1 MKASVFNIFA
11 DIENEEKLLYNSLR
25 NSFVKL
31 DKNTYDTYN
40 KIIFQ
45 NGKNA
50 IDTSDPLIMATI
62 ADFKRGGFIIDDDIN
77 EVDYIKV
84 VDVQSRFSHSKN
96 LGVTIAP
103 TLDCNFNCVYCYEN
117 YKEPKYMSEE
127 TENKVIDYVKEHLE
141 DDGYLS
147 VTWYGGEP
155 LLALD
160 TIYRLSE
167 AFLKIVENKNARYDS
182 MIITNGYLL
191 SRKVTENLKKY
202 KVNRAQITID
212 GVPEYHDSVRR
223 LKNGNGTFDRIL
235 SNIRNAKEIYEEF
248 MISIRMNVGK
258 ENVNSFPEFIDKLE
272 EYKIKNKISLGI
284 SEIEPHEYL
293 PTQVN
298 DVTFTPEEFSKA
310 YVKLVDMAVERGVP
324 MVVISSNSLAH
335 CSSTKKDSYIIDPDG
350 KLYKC
355 WDVIGNPSE
364 CIGEVGKNVKMMDG
378 SFKVA
383 SMGHIQK

>member
-1 MKASVFNIFA
+1 MHIA
-11 DIENEEKLLYNSLR
+11 ENS
-25 NSFVKL
+25 
-31 DKNTYDTYN
+31 
-40 KIIFQ
+40 
-45 NGKNA
+45 
-50 IDTSDPLIMATI
+50 
-62 ADFKRGGFIIDDDIN
+62 
-77 EVDYIKV
+77 
-84 VDVQSRFSHSKN
+84 
-96 LGVTIAP
+96 
-103 TLDCNFNCVYCYEN
+103 
-117 YKEPKYMSEE
+117 
-127 TENKVIDYVKEHLE
+127 VKEHLE

-364 CIGEVGKNVKMMDG
+364 CIGEIGKNVKMMDG
-378 SFKVA
+378 SLKWLAWDIFKNNKCRECNVLPICMGGCPRKSLVKDEIVN
-383 SMGHIQK
+383 SMDRCNQIRYSIPELIKIMYKQQNLMKKSI